1 MSTISDIVAREILD
15 SRGNPTVEV
24 DVVLSDGSRGRASVA
39 SGTSTGAN
47 EALELRDGEDARFGG
62 KGVLR
67 AGENVNR
74 KIGPE
79 LFGRPV
85 FDQESIDQ
93 LMIDMDGTDNKSSL
107 GANAILGVSMAVAHA
122 AALSKGVELYE
133 YLANGGEFSLPIPMF
148 NILNGGKHAHD
159 STDFQEFMVV
169 PAGFETFREAT
180 RAGAEVYQTLH
191 KILRDRGYG
200 TTVGDEGGPAPS
212 GVTNIGAL
220 SLVTEAIETAGYRPG
235 EQCFIAIDVAATE
248 LRFEG
253 SYFLAKQRRLLSS
266 DELISLY
273 VDSVN
278 DFPIISIEDGMAEDD
293 WVGWVA
299 QMARLGDK
307 IQLVGDDIY
316 VTNPV
321 LIEKG
326 FQMRASNSVLI
337 KLNQIG
343 TVTETLEAIRLT
355 KQIGWGTVISHR
367 SGETED
373 TTIADLV
380 VGTAAGQFKAG
391 APARGE
397 RTAKYNR
404 LLRIEEQLAGKAD
417 FIGPSI
423 YDRFTHT

>member
-1 MSTISDIVAREILD
+1 
-15 SRGNPTVEV
+15 
-24 DVVLSDGSRGRASVA
+24 
-39 SGTSTGAN
+39 
-47 EALELRDGEDARFGG
+47 
-62 KGVLR
+62 
-67 AGENVNR
+67 
-74 KIGPE
+74 
-79 LFGRPV
+79 
-85 FDQESIDQ
+85 
-93 LMIDMDGTDNKSSL
+93 
-107 GANAILGVSMAVAHA
+107 
-122 AALSKGVELYE
+122 
-133 YLANGGEFSLPIPMF
+133 MF

-169 PAGFETFREAT
+169 PAGFETFKEAT

-253 SYFLAKQRRLLSS
+253 SYFLAKQRQLLSS

-307 IQLVGDDIY
+307 VQIVGDDIY

-326 FQMRASNSVLI
+326 IQMRASNSVLI

-343 TVTETLEAIRLT
+343 TITETIATIELAKSNNFSTI
-355 KQIGWGTVISHR
+355 ISHR

-373 TTIADLV
+373 VTIADFSV
-380 VGTAAGQFKAG
+380 AMGSGQIKTG
-391 APARGE
+391 STC
-397 RTAKYNR
+397 RTDRVAKYNQ
-404 LLRIEEQLAGKAD
+404 LLRIEESLGANAKFPGIEVLGNK
-417 FIGPSI
+417 
-423 YDRFTHT
+423 

>member
-47 EALELRDGEDARFGG
+47 EALELRDGEDTRFGG

-67 AGENVNR
+67 AVENVNR

-293 WVGWVA
+293 WDGWA
-299 QMARLGDK
+299 ILSERLRDR
-307 IQLVGDDIY
+307 IQLVGDDLF
-316 VTNPV
+316 VTNTSI
-321 LIEKG
+321 LKAGIEKSI
-326 FQMRASNSVLI
+326 ANSILI
-337 KLNQIG
+337 KPNQIG
-343 TVTETLEAIRLT
+343 TLTETIEAIEVAVAADYT
-355 KQIGWGTVISHR
+355 AVVSHR

-373 TTIADLV
+373 TTIADIA
-380 VGTAAGQFKAG
+380 VGSAATQIKTGSLS
-391 APARGE
+391 RSD
-397 RTAKYNR
+397 RLAKYNQ
-404 LLRIEEQLAGKAD
+404 LLRIEMELGENAT
-417 FIGPSI
+417 FPGPQAFPMSL
-423 YDRFTHT
+423 